1 MSNKFLSLLS
11 VAFLVIFAGCK
22 KDNYD
27 APKSI
32 LSGKVVYQGQAVGV
46 RSNAVE
52 LELWQHGFKLFG
64 KIPVYIAQDGT
75 FSAALFDGDYKLVR
89 KAGGPWA
96 NGTDSIDV
104 KVSGATTLDV
114 PIDPYFMIKNPAIQ
128 GSGNTVTGTLSLQQ
142 VNTTKSLELVR
153 ILIGSTN
160 IVDHNRKEA
169 SADLAASAITDITTP
184 FSLSVNVPASLV
196 SKGYV
201 YARIGVKANGIAEF
215 IYSPVQKI
223 TLK

>member
-11 VAFLVIFAGCK
+11 VAFLFFFAGCK

-27 APKSI
+27 APKSV

-52 LELWQHGFKLFG
+52 LELWQHGYKLFG

-75 FSAALFDGDYKLVR
+75 FSAALFEGDYKLVR

-114 PIDPYFMIKNPAIQ
+114 PIDPYFMIKNPTFQA
-128 GSGNTVTGTLSLQQ
+128 SGTTVTSTLSLQQ

-153 ILIGSTN
+153 LLIGSTN
-160 IVDHNRKEA
+160 IVDHNNKDA
-169 SADLAASAITDITTP
+169 SQDMLASAITNITQP
-184 FSLSVNVPASLV
+184 FSLSVNVPASLT

-201 YARIGVKANGIAEF
+201 YARVGVKVNGVAEF
-215 IYSPVQKI
+215 MYSPVQKI
-223 TLK
+223 MLK